1 MSNYKVVFRADRT
14 DSAKKVLWEPGCP
27 IAIDAVQISRNTDTG
42 EAFLQLKVE
51 NVTDHTIGGVSAR
64 AVVTY
69 SSGATQ
75 QVDMR
80 ELDADI
86 SCGATHTFKPVRL
99 ENGDAQDA
107 TVTITGAASG
117 GSRWESAREPEAIPK
132 AMPLKLSETA
142 LGERKALLGSIG
154 DNPNVLSSSPARG
167 EGWWVCG
174 CGSINVG
181 TERCRR
187 CGAELQTLVSLEDER
202 QLEQWADERESA
214 RVQAVYDE
222 ASALQGKGDIASLEK
237 AAELFESIDAFEDS
251 SEKAAAARD
260 AISKAKRTQSKRVR
274 NNAVAFVAIV
284 AVVFAAYFIM
294 TTIVIPTSTYKSA
307 LEMVEQGNYDEA
319 IETFEELGDF
329 KDSPE
334 QAINAKKAKAI
345 NLIDNGEHD
354 KALVIM
360 TELESEG
367 APIDDLVGVFLGSV
381 EQYAHDGD
389 FDNAYGLA
397 QSLSRFTDT
406 DDLMRSYAISA
417 GDADMAN
424 GMFMSA
430 VSWYQRAGDN
440 ELRQGAEY
448 SYVKANFNNENS
460 VTYSYLQDLRDSNYL
475 DSAALYEE
483 LYAWHVDLNDLF
495 FEGSGRG
502 YNSGHVYLRY
512 RMSGGE
518 PGAELTFH
526 VEFSYSGNFSSDGR
540 SNHFNDSYDF
550 TLSMEDFQNQL
561 AKENDGGYTTKMIM
575 NQNQGSFYRLTPG
588 LYSNL
593 TVTVTVTAGGE
604 TLSETMNLV

>member
-214 RVQAVYDE
+214 RVLKVYED
-222 ASALQGKGDIASLEK
+222 ATALQGKGDIASLEK
-237 AAELFESIDAFEDS
+237 AVSLFDSIAGYEDS
-251 SEKAAAARD
+251 SERAAECKD
-260 AISKAKRTQSKRVR
+260 TLSKAKKAKEGKTKRL
-274 NNAVAFVAIV
+274 AITVAAITAAIV
-284 AVVFAAYFIM
+284 AAFFIA
-294 TTIVIPTSTYKSA
+294 TKLIIPSSEYNAA
-307 LEMVEQGNYDEA
+307 LEMVEQGRYDEA
-319 IETFEELGDF
+319 IEAFEQLGDF
-329 KDSPE
+329 KDSSE
-334 QAINAKKAKAI
+334 QILNTKTAKAI
-345 NLIDNGEHD
+345 ALIEDGSYKEAFD
-354 KALVIM
+354 ILKELDLIGAT
-360 TELESEG
+360 TEPIIG
-367 APIDDLVGVFLGSV
+367 AFLDSA
-381 EQYAHDGD
+381 ERHAGD
-389 FDNAYGLA
+389 ADYETAYNLA
-397 QSLSRFTDT
+397 QSLSPYVDT
-406 DDLMRSYAISA
+406 DELARSYAISA
-417 GDADMAN
+417 GDADMAA
-424 GMFMSA
+424 GYYSAA
-430 VSWYQRAGDN
+430 VSWYGKAGDD
-440 ELRQGAEY
+440 ELVLDAEY
-448 SYVKANFNNENS
+448 HYVKAHFDNEDL
-460 VTYSYLQDLRDSNYL
+460 TTFEYMKKLRDADYL

-483 LYAWHVDLNDLF
+483 LYAWHVDLNGLF
-495 FEGSGRG
+495 FEGSGGR

-518 PGAELTFH
+518 PGTELTFH

-540 SNHFNDSYDF
+540 SNHFNHSYDF

-561 AKENDGGYTTKMIM
+561 AKENDGGYTTKMISS
-575 NQNQGSFYRLTPG
+575 QSQSSFYRLTPG